1 MLHQCNALSQ
11 NRLHSQLS
19 AYKILS
25 EKFAS
30 LHKTAPDAALLG
42 VCAVK
47 YTLFLHHVFGF
58 CCSVSVPGL
67 MKQISTMGSFF
78 AWVHLLS
85 SQWTPLQAWMLVKLR
100 AQVELISLLAGC
112 HWGMWSLQHHT
123 VDSTAFSGLPVFRS
137 LYHYLLL
144 SCFLE
149 CVISASTW
157 LMILCM
163 FKCVLTLFHH
173 LDSSVNF
180 TLHRFFS
187 HWQN

>member
-1 MLHQCNALSQ
+1 MQ
-11 NRLHSQLS
+11 NPVW
-19 AYKILS
+19 KICLPTQNS
-25 EKFAS
+25 TRCSSVGGLCCEIHPIPATRFWV
-30 LHKTAPDAALLG
+30 LLL
-42 VCAVK
+42 CLCSWSNE
-47 YTLFLHHVFGF
+47 TNQHHR
-58 CCSVSVPGL
+58 
-67 MKQISTMGSFF
+67 QFF

-85 SQWTPLQAWMLVKLR
+85 SQWTPRQAWMLVKLQ

-123 VDSTAFSGLPVFRS
+123 VDSTALSGLPVFRS